1 MTGKIDAD
9 PMRIAT
15 TRPPEG
21 ARSAKVARN
30 EPSNAVSA
38 VALTAAGLS
47 FADLERRV
55 AASSGVDQAKVVATT
70 TALRDGTY
78 TFDAHHVAE
87 AFLRNEAQWRH
98 AATLP

>member
-38 VALTAAGLS
+38 VALTAAGQPRHPLYAPAAAQPLRLLHPGDVLR
-47 FADLERRV
+47 FA
-55 AASSGVDQAKVVATT
+55 A
-70 TALRDGTY
+70 
-78 TFDAHHVAE
+78 
-87 AFLRNEAQWRH
+87 
-98 AATLP
+98 PP